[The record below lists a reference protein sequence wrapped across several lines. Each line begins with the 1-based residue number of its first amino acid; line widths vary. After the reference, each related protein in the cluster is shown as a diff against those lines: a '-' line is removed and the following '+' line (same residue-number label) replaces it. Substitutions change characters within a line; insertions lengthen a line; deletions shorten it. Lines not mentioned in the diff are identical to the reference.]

1 MTVRG
6 AAFPTTSGHH
16 LAVKIAAPPV
26 SIYGRQGESR
36 DGRVDRGNPNVSLQH
51 SIEYRPLL
59 DGDAGTFMTLDAM
72 RDAVLGRIPPDYSGY
87 QDPFNIKAA
96 YQITASANNHDARS
110 QIAALFNW
118 VIANI
123 TYEAHPINQQTLQDA
138 RRTLELKRG
147 DCVSLSVLLAT
158 LLASLFYEPRFVAQ
172 WVDGESAS
180 HVYVETLLDDGQ
192 WLALDAVAKDQPIGW
207 RQQTLD
213 GGFEVAWEIFNG

>member
-6 AAFPTTSGHH
+6 AAFPTTSGQH

-26 SIYGRQGESR
+26 S
-36 DGRVDRGNPNVSLQH
+36 H
-51 SIEYRPLL
+51 SIEYRPLI
-59 DGDAGTFMTLDAM
+59 DGDAGTFQTLDAM
-72 RDAVLGRIPPDYSGY
+72 KDAVLGRIGPDYSGY
-87 QDPFNIKAA
+87 QDPFNISAA
-96 YQITASANNHDARS
+96 KSICAGASGETA
-110 QIAALFNW
+110 QVMCVFNW

-123 TYEAHPINQQTLQDA
+123 TYEPHPINQQTLQDA

-180 HVYVETLLDDGQ
+180 HVYVEVLMSDGE

-213 GGFEVAWEIFNG
+213 GGFEVAWEIF

>member
-6 AAFPTTSGHH
+6 AAFPTTSGQH

-26 SIYGRQGESR
+26 S
-36 DGRVDRGNPNVSLQH
+36 H
-51 SIEYRPLL
+51 SIEYRPLP
-59 DGDAGTFMTLDAM
+59 DGDGATFMTLDAM
-72 RDAVLGRIPPDYSGY
+72 RDAVLGRIGPDYSGY
-87 QDPFNIKAA
+87 QDPFNISAA
-96 YQITASANNHDARS
+96 KSICAGASGETS
-110 QIAALFNW
+110 QVMSLFNW

-123 TYEAHPINQQTLQDA
+123 TYEPHPINQQTLQDA

-207 RQQTLD
+207 RQQKLD
-213 GGFEVAWEIFNG
+213 GGFELPWEIFNG

>member
-1 MTVRG
+1 MAASTG
-6 AAFPTTSGHH
+6 AFPVAIDQH
-16 LAVKIAAPPV
+16 LAISAPAASLFPGPV
-26 SIYGRQGESR
+26 VTYS
-36 DGRVDRGNPNVSLQH
+36 
-51 SIEYRPLL
+51 PLAE
-59 DGDAGTFMTLDAM
+59 GDSGTFQTLDAM

-87 QDPFNIKAA
+87 QDPFNISAATRLCAGTSGQDAKA
-96 YQITASANNHDARS
+96 

-118 VIANI
+118 VIQNI
-123 TYEAHPINQQTLQDA
+123 TYEPHPINQQTLQDA

-158 LLASLFYEPRFVAQ
+158 LLACCGLPSRFIAQ

-213 GGFEVAWEIFNG
+213 GGFELPWEIFNG

>member
-6 AAFPTTSGHH
+6 AAFPTTSGQH

-26 SIYGRQGESR
+26 SH
-36 DGRVDRGNPNVSLQH
+36 PH
-51 SIEYRPLL
+51 SIEFRPLI
-59 DGDAGTFMTLDAM
+59 DGDAGTFQTLDAM
-72 RDAVLGRIPPDYSGY
+72 RDAVLGLIGPDYSGF
-87 QDPFNIKAA
+87 QDPFNIEAA
-96 YQITASANNHDARS
+96 RQIVTSASS
-110 QIAALFNW
+110 QDDRATIAALFNW

-123 TYEAHPINQQTLQDA
+123 TYEPHPINQQTLQDA

-172 WVDGESAS
+172 WVDGQSAS

>member
-1 MTVRG
+1 M
-6 AAFPTTSGHH
+6 
-16 LAVKIAAPPV
+16 K
-26 SIYGRQGESR
+26 
-36 DGRVDRGNPNVSLQH
+36 
-51 SIEYRPLL
+51 
-59 DGDAGTFMTLDAM
+59 
-72 RDAVLGRIPPDYSGY
+72 DAVLGLIGPDYSGF
-87 QDPFNIKAA
+87 QDPFNIEAA
-96 YQITASANNHDARS
+96 RQIVTSASS
-110 QIAALFNW
+110 QDDRATIAALFNW

-123 TYEAHPINQQTLQDA
+123 TYEPHPINQQTLQDA

-172 WVDGESAS
+172 WVDGQSAS
-180 HVYVETLLDDGQ
+180 HWPSSSNVSTYT

>member
-6 AAFPTTSGHH
+6 AAFPTTSGQH

-26 SIYGRQGESR
+26 S
-36 DGRVDRGNPNVSLQH
+36 H
-51 SIEYRPLL
+51 SIEYRPLI
-59 DGDAGTFMTLDAM
+59 DGDAGTFQTLDAM
-72 RDAVLGRIPPDYSGY
+72 KDAVLGLIGPDYSGF
-87 QDPFNIKAA
+87 QDPFNIEAA
-96 YQITASANNHDARS
+96 RQIVTSASS
-110 QIAALFNW
+110 QDDRATIAALFNW

-123 TYEAHPINQQTLQDA
+123 TYEPHPINQQTLQDA

-172 WVDGESAS
+172 WVDGQSAS

>member
-26 SIYGRQGESR
+26 S
-36 DGRVDRGNPNVSLQH
+36 H
-51 SIEYRPLL
+51 SIEYRSLP
-59 DGDAGTFMTLDAM
+59 DGDGATFMTLDAM
-72 RDAVLGRIPPDYSGY
+72 KDAVLGRIPPDYSGY
-87 QDPFNIKAA
+87 QDQFNINTA
-96 YQITASANNHDARS
+96 YRIAPDYNSPDAIAS
-110 QIAALFNW
+110 LFNW

-123 TYEAHPINQQTLQDA
+123 TYEPHPINQQTLQDA
-138 RRTLELKRG
+138 RRTLELQKG

-158 LLASLFYEPRFVAQ
+158 LAMCLGLRPRFIAQ

-180 HVYVETLLDDGQ
+180 HVYVEVHMPDGE
-192 WLALDAVAKDQPIGW
+192 WLALDAVAKDQPMGW
-207 RQQTLD
+207 RQKTLD